1 MENNMFTGLEI
12 RMQITLGAIIWLTT
26 SSLVAQMVK
35 KNLRTVLETRFNPWV
50 RKIPWRR
57 E

>member
-1 MENNMFTGLEI
+1 MFTGLEI

-35 KNLRTVLETRFNPWV
+35 KKSVYSAGN
-50 RKIPWRR
+50 
-57 E
+57 

>member
-1 MENNMFTGLEI
+1 MELET
-12 RMQITLGAIIWLTT
+12 RMQVILGAIIWFTT

-35 KNLRTVLETRFNPWV
+35 KNLPTVLETRFSPWV
-50 RKIPWRR
+50 RKILWRR